1 MNIEDKAQEIIEEFK
16 KKMLLAADD
25 AISDCYLEIL
35 PHVENDTYMN
45 VQSRSE
51 AVIKNIIIGDVIP
64 HPSGNG
70 VVAKDDSGV
79 SVRISIDDGMFDS
92 LRDALVKSM
101 PVCPKDLKIKS
112 LELTIERMDENRSY
126 ILYTQS
132 TKEK

>member
-16 KKMLLAADD
+16 KKILSAADD
-25 AISDCYLEIL
+25 AISDCYCEIL
-35 PHVENDTYMN
+35 PHVENDTHMN

-51 AVIKNIIIGDVIP
+51 AVIKSILIGDVTP
-64 HPSGNG
+64 HPSGKG
-70 VVAKDDSGV
+70 VSVKDDNGV

-112 LELTIERMDENRSY
+112 LELTIEHMNNHMNY
-126 ILYTQS
+126 
-132 TKEK
+132 